1 MCQKF
6 AKLHLP
12 DLSTED
18 QEFLSVSYD
27 SAVSYP
33 VPSSGDKED
42 LKKLLHKA
50 LPEEKAKTGGIVS
63 KYKGE
68 KIEVQAQQKIR
79 AELSTFSPKVMIA
92 GFKREDFCKFKTGR
106 ASGCG
111 EKHEKNQEFDMVVLL
126 AQCRLF
132 LVLEVKSE
140 ARFSKKDLEKI
151 KRTSDR

>member
-1 MCQKF
+1 M
-6 AKLHLP
+6 
-12 DLSTED
+12 
-18 QEFLSVSYD
+18 
-27 SAVSYP
+27 SYP

-92 GFKREDFCKFKTGR
+92 GFKNEEFRKFKTGR
-106 ASGCG
+106 PD
-111 EKHEKNQEFDMVVLL
+111 ENQEFDMVVLL

-140 ARFSKKDLEKI
+140 ETFSKNDLEKI

>member
-1 MCQKF
+1 MPN
-6 AKLHLP
+6 LG
-12 DLSTED
+12 TED

-27 SAVSYP
+27 TAVPYI
-33 VPSSGDKED
+33 VPGSGEKED

-50 LPEEKAKTGGIVS
+50 LPEEKARTGGIVS

-92 GFKREDFCKFKTGR
+92 GFKNEEFRKFKTGR
-106 ASGCG
+106 AD
-111 EKHEKNQEFDMVVLL
+111 KNQEFDMVVLL

>member
-6 AKLHLP
+6 AELHLP
-12 DLSTED
+12 DLDTED

-92 GFKREDFCKFKTGR
+92 GFKNEEFRKFKTGR
-106 ASGCG
+106 AD
-111 EKHEKNQEFDMVVLL
+111 KNQEFDMVVLL

-140 ARFSKKDLEKI
+140 EKFSAKDLNNIDSTAE
-151 KRTSDR
+151 R